1 MKMAKASQADL
12 DAAIGICSALEAIDR
27 GFMPEG
33 FDADDGDR
41 ADFDI
46 DDARDC
52 RNVLSHLLDL
62 VGKGSIG
69 RVVWG
74 MFTLLDP
81 ENKLL
86 DPNVD
91 HLALHP
97 ELSDAGKM
105 RKERDEAIAK
115 LDSAQA
121 EIRALE
127 SKLLEREVQS

>member
-1 MKMAKASQADL
+1 MKMAKANQADL
-12 DAAIGICSALEAIDR
+12 ELAIKITSALEACER
-27 GFMPEG
+27 GAMPAG
-33 FDADDGDR
+33 LCDDEWDE
-41 ADFDI
+41 FDI
-46 DDARDC
+46 DSTKDC
-52 RNVLSHLLDL
+52 RRVIEHLLD
-62 VGKGSIG
+62 VMETGSLA
-69 RVVWG
+69 RVTWG
-74 MFTLLDP
+74 MFILLDP

-86 DPNVD
+86 DPSVD

-97 ELSDAGKM
+97 ELSDAGEM